1 MSQHQIIHKA
11 NVQFL
16 NSLLEKFY
24 IDSKLEQFPFGNQFV
39 LVRLNFIDIL
49 RRE

>member
-1 MSQHQIIHKA
+1 MCHHQIIHKA

-24 IDSKLEQFPFGNQFV
+24 IDSKPEQFPFGNQFV
-39 LVRLNFIDIL
+39 RLKFIDIL